1 MAGPA
6 CTRAAY
12 AAPGSRLPLCRT
24 YCTGPRKV
32 ATMTADPSAAGTRD
46 SVTPGGP
53 PGTGAL
59 PAWPARAWAG
69 ELATALGRPGAAGDD
84 VPQAAVTQT
93 PARTAATGSLRIMR
107 ISYLRRTAAGRRGR
121 SRPPPRRARRPRR

>member
-24 YCTGPRKV
+24 YCTGPWKV
-32 ATMTADPSAAGTRD
+32 ATVTADPPAVCTRD

-53 PGTGAL
+53 PGIGL
-59 PAWPARAWAG
+59 PPAWPARAGAACPG
-69 ELATALGRPGAAGDD
+69 ELAAARARPGAAGED
-84 VPQAAVTQT
+84 VPQAAVTHT
-93 PARTAATGSLRIMR
+93 PARTAATGIMRIMR
-107 ISYLRRTAAGRRGR
+107 NAGLRRTAAGRRG
-121 SRPPPRRARRPRR
+121 